1 MADFIHKQIC
11 IRLLLVDNNI
21 YSFFGGILISLATN
35 ILTTVCFLEFSFVN
49 QWPSYLATILFAI
62 ASAICVFIATRIT
75 DFQKYMKDKKIK
87 ELNER
92 RSIIEDITSR
102 HHKMWIATFAFLFIT
117 FVAGIVFLC
126 ISNSL
131 LTTINN

>member
-1 MADFIHKQIC
+1 MTDFIHKQIC

-35 ILTTVCFLEFSFVN
+35 ILTTVCFLKFSFVN
-49 QWPSYLATILFAI
+49 QWSSYLATILFAI
-62 ASAICVFIATRIT
+62 ASAICVGIATKIT

-87 ELNER
+87 NLDER
-92 RSIIEDITSR
+92 RRIIEDITSR
-102 HHKMWIATFAFLFIT
+102 HHKLWIATFVLLFIT
-117 FVAGIVFLC
+117 LVAGIVFLC

-131 LTTINN
+131 LTNINN